1 MATVTDILRIA
12 ANEVGYSRWDDPES
26 GTKYGRWYAQVV
38 NNPYYGTNGVPY
50 CAMFASWV
58 FAQAGQSMPG
68 LPTAS
73 CSTIVSNNRNTS
85 RHIKNKKDAQP
96 GDIILFDW
104 DGDSVADHVGI
115 AELNKGSYLQTIEG
129 NTSSGTSGSQS
140 NGGHVARRT
149 RDWSTILY
157 VFRPNYDTTKVLSQS
172 DFAAIGNQAY
182 TGRAIEP
189 QVSSTTGVTFSVSYK
204 NNVEIGYGQVIC
216 TGTGNYTGS
225 VDLNF
230 KILPAH
236 LVKYEDVDPTA
247 WYVATMNEAVSLG
260 FLSGYDTSHLGP
272 SDACTR
278 ANAVCMIANA
288 AGYEA
293 PQGFEDV
300 PQPTYY
306 YEALEWAREQGIVH
320 GVDNNFYP
328 ENPCLRC
335 DFIVMLYNWSG
346 TPDIADYPTS
356 YADWKDVPEYAQA
369 AMAWGV
375 KNKILSGHD
384 NKLTP
389 INNCS
394 RAEAAAMLVNHSKLK
409 D

>member
-1 MATVTDILRIA
+1 M
-12 ANEVGYSRWDDPES
+12 
-26 GTKYGRWYAQVV
+26 
-38 NNPYYGTNGVPY
+38 
-50 CAMFASWV
+50 
-58 FAQAGQSMPG
+58 
-68 LPTAS
+68 
-73 CSTIVSNNRNTS
+73 
-85 RHIKNKKDAQP
+85 
-96 GDIILFDW
+96 
-104 DGDSVADHVGI
+104 
-115 AELNKGSYLQTIEG
+115 
-129 NTSSGTSGSQS
+129 SS
-140 NGGHVARRT
+140 
-149 RDWSTILY
+149 I
-157 VFRPNYDTTKVLSQS
+157 
-172 DFAAIGNQAY
+172 
-182 TGRAIEP
+182 TGA
-189 QVSSTTGVTFSVSYK
+189 TFSVSYK
-204 NNVEIGYGQVIC
+204 NNVEIGYGQVTC

-230 KILPAH
+230 KILPEH
-236 LVKYEDVDPTA
+236 LVKYEDVDPTG

-260 FLSGYDTSHLGP
+260 LLSGYDTSHLGP

-320 GVDNNFYP
+320 GMDNNFHP

-335 DFIVMLYNWSG
+335 DFVVMLYNWSG

-356 YADWKDVPEYAQA
+356 YADWKDVPEYAQTA
-369 AMAWGV
+369 IAWGV